1 MSKKSFLDLLD
12 RYQQGN
18 CTERERFLVEEW
30 YGSLNNEDHLLLT
43 STELSQMSDR
53 ILLRLRANMERQV
66 KKQPAFHINWYKTAI
81 AASITIAMI
90 CTFLYTF
97 NYNYAERSFYKQ
109 NAGTA
114 MLSQT
119 NHTGKDMTVV
129 LSDRSQVILKPNAKI
144 SYPSVFRNNQR
155 VVYLNGDA
163 FFKVSK
169 NREKPF
175 YVYNKNLKVKVLG
188 TSFLVQ
194 EAEAQVSVS
203 TGKVEV
209 NENANRELISFPGK
223 KRAASVLIT
232 PNQKAVFDEHHHQ
245 LITTLVEQPKP
256 LYQLNHQP
264 QAISFNFSENTLK
277 DVFDTLSGAYGI
289 EISLEDP
296 KIYQCTF
303 TGDLDNKNLE
313 EQLNLIC
320 QSISGKYTVKGTKML
335 VTGQNCN

>member
-12 RYQQGN
+12 RYQHGS

-30 YGSLNNEDHLLLT
+30 YGSLNNEDHFLLT

-53 ILLRLRANMERQV
+53 ILLRLHANMERQT
-66 KKQPAFHINWYKTAI
+66 KNQPRHYINWYKTAI
-81 AASITIAMI
+81 AASITIAMG

-97 NYNYAERSFYKQ
+97 YYNYAERSFYKE
-109 NAGTA
+109 NAGST
-114 MLSQT
+114 MLSSV
-119 NHTGKDMTVV
+119 NHSHTEKTIT
-129 LSDRSQVILKPNAKI
+129 LSDHSQVVLKPNAKI
-144 SYPSVFRNNQR
+144 TYPSIFKNNKR
-155 VVYLNGDA
+155 VVYLHGDA

-169 NREKPF
+169 NRQKPF

-209 NENANRELISFPGK
+209 NENCSRGLINFPGK
-223 KRAASVLIT
+223 KWANAVLIT
-232 PNQKAVFDEHHHQ
+232 ANQKAILDDSHHK
-245 LITTLVEQPKP
+245 IIKTLVAQPKP
-256 LYQLNHQP
+256 LYIYNHQSTP
-264 QAISFNFSENTLK
+264 VSFNFSDSSLK
-277 DVFDTLSGAYGI
+277 NVFDTLATAYGI
-289 EISLEDP
+289 VISIEDP

-303 TGDLDNKNLE
+303 TGDLDHKDLN

-320 QSISGKYTVKGTKML
+320 QSISGSYTTKGTTL
-335 VTGQNCN
+335 VISGKNCN